1 MELYELI
8 SYMDD
13 YLRVTEISDVSIN
26 GLQIEGKKEVKKV
39 CLGVDSSLEI
49 FKEASKRKADLI
61 LVHHGLIWGGLKSI
75 RGLVKERISYLLEN
89 GISLYAAHLPLDMH
103 PEVGNNIGLI
113 KILNLSDP
121 EPFGAYHGLKIG
133 FKGKYE
139 KMKSVKEISKT
150 LERALP
156 AKIESFNFGPDKI
169 KSVGI
174 VSGGGG
180 SAFEDCIKEEIDLF
194 ITGEPS
200 HTIYHIAK
208 EAGINLI
215 FAGHYATEK
224 LGVMALG
231 KNIEDKYKIKTE
243 FIDIPT
249 GL

>member
-1 MELYELI
+1 MELYDLVN
-8 SYMDD
+8 YMDD
-13 YLRVTEISDVSIN
+13 YLKINEITDVSIN
-26 GLQIEGKKEVKKV
+26 GLQIEGKRDVKKI

-49 FKEASKRKADLI
+49 FKETSKRKADLLI
-61 LVHHGLIWGGLKSI
+61 VHHGLIWGGLKNI
-75 RGLVKERISYLLEN
+75 RGLVKERISFLVEN
-89 GISLYAAHLPLDMH
+89 DISLYAVHLPLDMH
-103 PEVGNNIGLI
+103 PEVGNNIELL
-113 KILNLSDP
+113 KILNLTDP
-121 EPFGAYHGLKIG
+121 EPFGAYHGVKIG
-133 FKGKYE
+133 FKGRYE
-139 KMKSVKEISKT
+139 KMKSIKEISKN
-150 LERALP
+150 LEKSLP
-156 AKIESFNFGPDKI
+156 TKVESFNFGPEKI

-180 SAFEDCIKEEIDLF
+180 SAFEDCIKEELDLF

-208 EAGINLI
+208 ESGINLI

-231 KNIEDKYKIKTE
+231 RNVEEKYGVKAE

>member
-13 YLRVTEISDVSIN
+13 YLKVNEISDVSIN

-49 FKEASKRKADLI
+49 FKETSKRKADLI

-113 KILNLSDP
+113 KILNLSEP
-121 EPFGAYHGLKIG
+121 EPFGAYHGVKIG

-139 KMKSVKEISKT
+139 KMKSIKEVSKT

-156 AKIESFNFGPDKI
+156 AKVESFNFGPDKI

>member
-1 MELYELI
+1 MELYDLVN
-8 SYMDD
+8 YMDD
-13 YLRVTEISDVSIN
+13 YLKVSEITDVSIN
-26 GLQIEGKKEVKKV
+26 GLQIEGKRDVKKI

-49 FKEASKRKADLI
+49 FKETSKRKADLLI
-61 LVHHGLIWGGLKSI
+61 VHHGLIWGGLKNI
-75 RGLVKERISYLLEN
+75 RGLVKERISFLVEN
-89 GISLYAAHLPLDMH
+89 DISLYAVHLPLDMH
-103 PEVGNNIGLI
+103 PEVGNNIELL
-113 KILNLSDP
+113 KILNLTDP
-121 EPFGAYHGLKIG
+121 EPFGAYHGVKIG
-133 FKGKYE
+133 FKGRYE
-139 KMKSVKEISKT
+139 KMKSIKEISKN
-150 LERALP
+150 LEKSLP
-156 AKIESFNFGPDKI
+156 TKVESFNFGPEKI

-180 SAFEDCIKEEIDLF
+180 SAFEDCIKEELDLF

-208 EAGINLI
+208 ESGINLI

-231 KNIEDKYKIKTE
+231 RNVEEKYGVKAE

>member
-1 MELYELI
+1 MELYDLVN
-8 SYMDD
+8 YMDD
-13 YLRVTEISDVSIN
+13 YLKINEITDVSIN
-26 GLQIEGKKEVKKV
+26 GLQIEGKRDVKKI

-49 FKEASKRKADLI
+49 FKETSKRKADLLI
-61 LVHHGLIWGGLKSI
+61 VHHGLIWGGLKNI
-75 RGLVKERISYLLEN
+75 RGLVKERISSLVEN

-103 PEVGNNIGLI
+103 PEVGNNIELI

-121 EPFGAYHGLKIG
+121 EPFGAYHGVKIG
-133 FKGKYE
+133 FKGRCE
-139 KMKSVKEISKT
+139 KAKSIQELSKT
-150 LERALP
+150 LEKSLP
-156 AKIESFNFGPDKI
+156 AKVESFNFGPDKI

-180 SAFEDCIKEEIDLF
+180 SAFEDCIKEELDLF

-208 EAGINLI
+208 ESGINLI

-231 KNIEDKYKIKTE
+231 RKVEEKYGLKAE

>member
-113 KILNLSDP
+113 KILNLSEP

-139 KMKSVKEISKT
+139 KMKSIKEVSKT

-156 AKIESFNFGPDKI
+156 AKVESFNFGPDKI

-231 KNIEDKYKIKTE
+231 KNIEEKYKIKTE

>member
-8 SYMDD
+8 NYMDD
-13 YLRVTEISDVSIN
+13 YLKVNEISDVSIN
-26 GLQIEGKKEVKKV
+26 GLQIEGKKDVKKI

-49 FKEASKRKADLI
+49 FKEASKRKADII
-61 LVHHGLIWGGLKSI
+61 LVHHGLIWGGLKNI
-75 RGLVKERISYLLEN
+75 RGLVKERISYLLEKD
-89 GISLYAAHLPLDMH
+89 ISLYAAHLPLDMH
-103 PEVGNNIGLI
+103 PEIGNNIGLVR
-113 KILNLSDP
+113 ILDLSYP
-121 EPFGAYHGLKIG
+121 EPFGAYHGVKIG

-139 KMKSVKEISKT
+139 KKKSIKEISRK
-150 LERALP
+150 LEKSLS
-156 AKIESFNFGPDKI
+156 AKVECFNFGPDKVE
-169 KSVGI
+169 SVGI

-180 SAFEDCIKEEIDLF
+180 SAFEDCIKEELDLF

-200 HTIYHIAK
+200 HAIYHIAK

-224 LGVMALG
+224 LGIMSLG
-231 KNIEDKYKIKTE
+231 KNIEEKFKIKTE